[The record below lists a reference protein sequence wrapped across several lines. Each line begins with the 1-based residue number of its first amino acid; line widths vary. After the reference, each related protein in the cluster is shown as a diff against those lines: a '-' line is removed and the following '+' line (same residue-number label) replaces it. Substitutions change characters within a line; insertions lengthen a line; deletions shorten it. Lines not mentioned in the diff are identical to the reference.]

1 MADSLTVK
9 TDQSEITLFAE
20 TNFRNERR
28 RFGIKTDDRRRHM
41 YVIGKT
47 GTGKTTMLSN
57 MVAAD
62 ILAGNGVGV
71 VDPHGEF
78 AEEMLDFV
86 PASRINDV
94 VYFNPADLNH
104 PIAFNVL
111 EKVVPEHRHLV
122 ASGVVGVFKK
132 LWADTWGPRLE
143 YVLRNA
149 ILALLE
155 YPGSTLLGVMRMLID
170 KEYRK
175 KVVEKISDPIVRSFW
190 VDEYSK
196 YPDRFQAEAINPIQ
210 NKVGQFL
217 TSPVIRNV
225 VGQTKSAINMRE
237 VMDGKKILIVN
248 LSKGRVGEDNSQLLG
263 ALLITKLQLAAMSR
277 VDIPESE
284 RKDFF
289 LYVDE
294 FQNFATQSFTNILSE
309 ARKYRLALIL
319 AHQYIE
325 QLPEEVAAAVFG
337 NVGTLISF
345 RVGATDAEY
354 LEKEFEPD
362 FMQNDLV
369 NLKNFHI
376 YLKLMIDGVAS
387 RAFSATTLAR
397 YPRPETSHRDT
408 IIRISRERYATSREE
423 VEAKIAKWAGMLEDP
438 EGERGQSVMPQPRPE
453 RRHDRRPDRRPD
465 DLRPRDR
472 DEVGERRASPAPVG
486 PTLRE
491 SQPVRRPT
499 GAPISLGEAVQK
511 SPPRAEGFEPRER
524 KGPDLTGLRQ
534 LLGEAMA
541 TPQEPPR
548 SAEPLPA
555 PAASAP
561 AAERRERPV
570 APPPAKPHRHT
581 QELKPGDRITFE

>member
-1 MADSLTVK
+1 MAEPVTVK
-9 TDQSEITLFAE
+9 NGQSEITLFAE
-20 TNFRNERR
+20 TNFRNQRR
-28 RFGIKTDDRRRHM
+28 RFGIKPDDRRRHM

-47 GTGKTTMLSN
+47 GTGKTTMLAN
-57 MVAAD
+57 MVVAD
-62 ILAGNGVGV
+62 ILSGKGVGV

-86 PASRINDV
+86 PSSRVNDV

-104 PIAFNVL
+104 PVAFNVL

-155 YPGSTLLGVMRMLID
+155 YPGSTLLGIMRMLID

-175 KVVEKISDPIVRSFW
+175 KVVDKISDPIVRSFW
-190 VDEYSK
+190 TDEYSK

-217 TSPVIRNV
+217 TSPIIRNI

-237 VMDGKKILIVN
+237 VMDTQKILIMN
-248 LSKGRVGEDNSQLLG
+248 LSKGRIGEDNSQLLG
-263 ALLITKLQLAAMSR
+263 ALMITKLQLAAMSR
-277 VDIPESE
+277 VDMPEAD
-284 RKDFF
+284 RRDFF

-397 YPRPETSHRDT
+397 YPRPEVSHQEK
-408 IIRISRERYATSREE
+408 IIRISRERYATAREE
-423 VEAKIAKWAGMLEDP
+423 VEAKIAKWSGMLGGDDEGFA
-438 EGERGQSVMPQPRPE
+438 GERPVSVMPQPRSKERWRGPGSRSEQRPTPE
-453 RRHDRRPDRRPD
+453 ANGRRHPEP
-465 DLRPRDR
+465 
-472 DEVGERRASPAPVG
+472 RASEPVIHIPNKPPASLSE
-486 PTLRE
+486 TLKR
-491 SQPVRRPT
+491 T
-499 GAPISLGEAVQK
+499 
-511 SPPRAEGFEPRER
+511 PPAAPRER
-524 KGPDLTGLRQ
+524 KGPDLVGLRE
-534 LLGEAMA
+534 LLGEAMTA
-541 TPQEPPR
+541 SGGERQKTKPVQTESKPADSAPTHERREPPR
-548 SAEPLPA
+548 
-555 PAASAP
+555 
-561 AAERRERPV
+561 ERLQP
-570 APPPAKPHRHT
+570 
-581 QELKPGDRITFE
+581 QGLKPGERVKFE

>member
-1 MADSLTVK
+1 MTEPHTVK
-9 TDQSEITLFAE
+9 NGQTDITLFAE

-47 GTGKTTMLSN
+47 GTGKTTMLAN
-57 MVAAD
+57 MVIAD
-62 ILAGNGVGV
+62 ILSGKGVGV

-86 PASRINDV
+86 PADRINDV
-94 VYFNPADLNH
+94 VYFNPADLNY

-111 EKVVPEHRHLV
+111 EKVAPEYRHLV

-155 YPGSTLLGVMRMLID
+155 YSGSTLLGVMRMLID

-217 TSPVIRNV
+217 TSPIIRNV

-237 VMDGKKILIVN
+237 VMDGEKILIVN

-284 RKDFF
+284 RKDFY

-325 QLPEEVAAAVFG
+325 QLPEEVEAAVFG
-337 NVGTLISF
+337 NVGTLVSF

-387 RAFSATTLAR
+387 RAFSATTLPR
-397 YPRPETSHRDT
+397 YPRPDVSHREK
-408 IIRISRERYATSREE
+408 IIRISRERYATGREE

-438 EGERGQSVMPQPRPE
+438 EETAMERGPSVMPQPRPAHRPE
-453 RRHDRRPDRRPD
+453 RRPDSP
-465 DLRPRDR
+465 RPR
-472 DEVGERRASPAPVG
+472 ERASEGLAGPA
-486 PTLRE
+486 LRE
-491 SQPVRRPT
+491 SQPALRPT
-499 GAPISLGEAVQK
+499 GAPISLDEAVKK
-511 SPPRAEGFEPRER
+511 SPPRAEGLEPNRQQPRER
-524 KGPDLTGLRQ
+524 KGPDLAGLRE
-534 LLGEAMA
+534 LLGEATA
-541 TPQEPPR
+541 ASNAPQRQQALPPV
-548 SAEPLPA
+548 APA
-555 PAASAP
+555 PNT
-561 AAERRERPV
+561 ERRERPA
-570 APPPAKPHRHT
+570 APPHLERRQKT
-581 QELKPGDRITFE
+581 QELRPGERVKFD

>member
-1 MADSLTVK
+1 MPEGFTLK
-9 TDQSEITLFAE
+9 NGQSEITLFAE

-47 GTGKTTMLSN
+47 GTGKTSMITN
-57 MVAAD
+57 MVIAD
-62 ILAGNGVGV
+62 ILSGKGVGV

-86 PASRINDV
+86 PSSRVNDV
-94 VYFNPADLNH
+94 VYLNPADLNH

-111 EKVVPEHRHLV
+111 EKVAPEHRHLV
-122 ASGVVGVFKK
+122 ASGVIGVFKK

-155 YPGSTLLGVMRMLID
+155 YPGSTLLGIMRMLID

-175 KVVEKISDPIVRSFW
+175 KVVDKISDPIVRSFW

-217 TSPVIRNV
+217 TSPLIRNI

-237 VMDGKKILIVN
+237 VMDGQKILILN

-277 VDIPESE
+277 VDIPEFE
-284 RKDFF
+284 RKDFY

-319 AHQYIE
+319 AHQYVE

-345 RVGATDAEY
+345 RVGATDAEF

-362 FMQNDLV
+362 FTMNDLV
-369 NLKNFHI
+369 NLKNRYI

-387 RAFSATTLAR
+387 RAFSATTLDK
-397 YPRPETSHRDT
+397 YPHPETSHRDK
-408 IIRISRERYATSREE
+408 IVRISRERYATDRAE
-423 VEAKIAKWAGMLEDP
+423 VEAKIAKWTGMLEDP
-438 EGERGQSVMPQPRPE
+438 EEEVTERVQSVMPQPRLHRPHRREPRIPDGVE
-453 RRHDRRPDRRPD
+453 RPVRT
-465 DLRPRDR
+465 
-472 DEVGERRASPAPVG
+472 SPLP
-486 PTLRE
+486 LRE
-491 SQPVRRPT
+491 SQAVPRPT
-499 GAPISLGEAVQK
+499 GAPISLGEAVKK
-511 SPPRAEGFEPRER
+511 SPPRAEGVEPDRVQMRER
-524 KGPDLTGLRQ
+524 RGPDLAGLRE
-534 LLGEAMA
+534 LLGETM
-541 TPQEPPR
+541 
-548 SAEPLPA
+548 
-555 PAASAP
+555 AASKRAQSSP
-561 AAERRERPV
+561 GASRAATHPKQPEKRQAQPLRPGERIR
-570 APPPAKPHRHT
+570 
-581 QELKPGDRITFE
+581 FEP